1 MLPVF
6 AVRDAAGSGGL
17 RLTAVLMEM
26 IGYCIIVLLGKLYEQ
41 MNGFFYARDH
51 LLKKKCIMKGMLF
64 PRTLLL
70 AAVFLCMAPEV
81 GCRTFSRRR
90 KGYEKHFH

>member
-1 MLPVF
+1 
-6 AVRDAAGSGGL
+6 
-17 RLTAVLMEM
+17 
-26 IGYCIIVLLGKLYEQ
+26 

-70 AAVFLCMAPEV
+70 AAVFLCRAPEA
-81 GCRTFSRRR
+81 GCQTFSRRR